1 MQMAQ
6 LERSWADPLRA
17 VHRSRR
23 DLLRIAGLTG
33 AGAFLAACGAGPGD
47 LPEPGAGT
55 APTGPAVRGGS
66 LTWALVA
73 DPATLTPFG
82 VGNTSSVEVKNL
94 VYESLVSWDRDLKVV
109 PALAESWTTPSPT
122 VYEFTLRKGVFFHSG
137 KELDSGDVKY
147 SFELQKAPPA
157 PGNVTAFY
165 PKIASIET
173 PDKYTVRFTMAQ
185 PDGTLLGYCAWL
197 AYSFVVPAGLYDRV
211 DTRSNADGTGP
222 FKLGTYVPNDRVEL
236 VRHDKYW
243 NAELPY
249 PDKLTLKVLPDVQA
263 RLANLVSGTVDGT
276 TLSSDVALAL
286 GSNPDVTLLKGP
298 TAAFRELHFTLK
310 GGKPWDDVRVRQAIN
325 LVVDRQKLID
335 NVYGGDASYTS
346 KIPPSYGDWPV
357 PQDQL
362 KSTYQR
368 VDVEKAKAL
377 MAEAGH
383 AAGFAVTMQAI
394 SSPDD
399 YVQIAQ
405 ILAEQLKQ
413 INIAVT
419 VQPLEIG
426 TFAKNDSAGA
436 FEWSLT
442 GRGMRGDPSGYF
454 TDFDPQ
460 GSTYK
465 AWFAGGY
472 ANAELSGLIY
482 SAIAETDQAKRA
494 TMYTRMQEIV
504 LTEWPTLPLVAPSKF
519 QAVRKRL
526 QNMYVS
532 VDDTERG
539 LAQAWVTG

>member
-1 MQMAQ
+1 MRQVDGSRQGPLQSAQ
-6 LERSWADPLRA
+6 W
-17 VHRSRR
+17 SRR
-23 DLLRIAGLTG
+23 RLFRFGGLTG
-33 AGAFLAACGAGPGD
+33 AGLLLTACGAGPGD
-47 LPEPGAGT
+47 LPAPEAAT
-55 APTGPAVRGGS
+55 APTGPPVRGGAM
-66 LTWALVA
+66 TWALTA

-82 VGNTSSVEVKNL
+82 VSNTSSVEVKNL

-109 PALAESWTTPSPT
+109 PALAESWTTPDPT
-122 VYEFTLRKGVFFHSG
+122 TYEFTLRKGVVFHSG
-137 KELDSGDVKY
+137 KELDSQDVKY
-147 SFELQKAPPA
+147 SFELQKTPPA
-157 PGNVTAFY
+157 PGNMNAFY

-173 PDKYTVRFTMAQ
+173 PDKYTVRFTMSQ
-185 PDGTLLGYCAWL
+185 PDGSLLGYCAWL
-197 AYSFVVPAGLYDRV
+197 AYSFVVPDGLYDRV

-222 FKLGTYVPNDRVEL
+222 FAVRAYVPNDRVEL
-236 VRHDKYW
+236 TRHGRYW
-243 NAELPY
+243 NRDLPY
-249 PDKLTLKVLPDVQA
+249 PDTLTLKVLPDVQA

-276 TLSSDVALAL
+276 TLSSDVALAVA
-286 GSNPDVTLLKGP
+286 SNPDVTLLKGP
-298 TAAFRELHFTLK
+298 SAAFRELHFTIK
-310 GGKPWDDVRVRQAIN
+310 GDGKPWNDVRVRQAIN
-325 LVVDRQKLID
+325 LAIDRQKLID
-335 NVYGGDASYTS
+335 NVYAGDAAYTS

-357 PQDQL
+357 PEQEL
-362 KSTYQR
+362 KANYQR
-368 VDVEKAKAL
+368 VDVAAAKQL

-383 AAGFAVTMQAI
+383 ADGFSVTMQAI

-413 INIAVT
+413 ININVT

-426 TFAKNDSAGA
+426 TFAKNDSVGD

-465 AWFAGGY
+465 AWFQGGY
-472 ANAELSGLIY
+472 SNEPLTQLIY
-482 SAIAETDQAKRA
+482 AGIAETDQAKRA
-494 TMYTRMQEIV
+494 ELYRQMQEIV
-504 LTEWPTLPLVAPSKF
+504 LTEWPTLPLVAPDKF
-519 QAVRKRL
+519 QAVRTRL

>member
-1 MQMAQ
+1 MSLLDTPEQD
-6 LERSWADPLRA
+6 LVRA
-17 VHRSRR
+17 AGLSRR
-23 DLLRIAGLTG
+23 DLLRIGGLTG
-33 AGAFLAACGAGPGD
+33 LGAFLAACGAGPGD
-47 LPEPGAGT
+47 RPEPGAAT
-55 APTGPAVRGGS
+55 TPTGPAVRGGT

-94 VYESLVSWDRDLKVV
+94 VYESLVGWDKDLKVV
-109 PALAESWTTPSPT
+109 PVLAESWTTPNPT
-122 VYEFTLRKGVFFHSG
+122 TYEFTLRKNVFFHSG

-222 FKLGTYVPNDRVEL
+222 FMVRTYVPNDRVEL
-236 VRHDKYW
+236 ARHPKYW
-243 NAELPY
+243 QPDLPH
-249 PDKLTLKVLPDVQA
+249 PDALTLKVLPDVQA
-263 RLANLVSGTVDGT
+263 RLANLVSGTIDGT
-276 TLSSDVALAL
+276 TLSSDVAL
-286 GSNPDVTLLKGP
+286 TLAGNANVEVLKGP
-298 TAAFRELHFTLK
+298 TAAFRELHFSLR

-346 KIPPSYGDWPV
+346 KIPPSYGSWPI

-362 KSTYQR
+362 KSNYEK
-368 VDVEKAKAL
+368 VDVAKAKQL
-377 MAEAGH
+377 MADAGQSG
-383 AAGFAVTMQAI
+383 GFSVTMQAI

-413 INIAVT
+413 ININVT

-426 TFAKNDSAGA
+426 TFAKNDSAGS

-460 GSTYK
+460 GSTAK

-472 ANAELSGLIY
+472 SNTELNGLIY
-482 SAIAETDQAKRA
+482 ASIAETDQAKRA

-504 LTEWPTLPLVAPSKF
+504 LTEWPTMPLVAPSKF